1 MVFNEITGE
10 SWFFAKDVCDCLGI
24 GNPSQAISNLL
35 SDEKSSLVLTE
46 GTSPKGG
53 NPTFS
58 IVSESGLYTLIN
70 QTFFVEVKAC
80 FGLVGLRLNCS
91 FIKSVL

>member
-10 SWFFAKDVCDCLGI
+10 PWFVAKDVYDCLGI
-24 GNPSQAISNLL
+24 KNPSDAISNLL
-35 SDEKSSLVLTE
+35 SDEKSSLILNE

-70 QTFFVEVKAC
+70 QIFFVERQYEK
-80 FGLVGLRLNCS
+80 GT
-91 FIKSVL
+91 KSIVEDIPSV